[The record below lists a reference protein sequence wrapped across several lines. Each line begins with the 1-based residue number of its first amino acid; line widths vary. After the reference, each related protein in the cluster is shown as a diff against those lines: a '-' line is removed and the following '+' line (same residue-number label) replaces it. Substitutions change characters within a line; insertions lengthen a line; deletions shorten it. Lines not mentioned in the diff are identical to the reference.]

1 MALKI
6 EDRNGQLELV
16 PAWLSRNMVTAE
28 TPAVTNGVV
37 FAVAAGEFTL
47 QARDSTGSLVSA
59 ADRVAKSVP
68 AKLYALDA
76 LTGKELWSS
85 GDQVSSFLHQSG
97 IALASGRVIFGTN
110 DGTVYCFGLK

>member
-1 MALKI
+1 
-6 EDRNGQLELV
+6 LELP

-37 FAVAAGEFTL
+37 FAVAAGEFTA
-47 QARDSTGSLVSA
+47 QAHDTAGGIYNSPE
-59 ADRVAKSVP
+59 RVAKSVP
-68 AKLYALDA
+68 AILYALDA

-85 GDQVSSFLHQSG
+85 GEQVTSFMHQSG
-97 IALASGRVIFGTN
+97 IAVAGGRVIFGVN